1 MVFVQIGVVDGY
13 VRYERL
19 PVEIVDGEGP
29 WLEVTHGLDL
39 GQQVVVSGAAALSQK
54 I

>member
-39 GQQVVVSGAAALSQK
+39 GAASRGQRRGRAL
-54 I
+54 